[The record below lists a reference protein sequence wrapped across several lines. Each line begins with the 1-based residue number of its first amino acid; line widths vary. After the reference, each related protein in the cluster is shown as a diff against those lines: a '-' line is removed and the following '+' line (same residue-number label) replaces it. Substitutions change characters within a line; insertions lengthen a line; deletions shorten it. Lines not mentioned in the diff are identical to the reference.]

1 MANVIIKKDFTGDTS
16 DVIKVSSDSGGVVK
30 STTSGDPAGTISV
43 TSTLVGTNINDM
55 GDVDISNLV
64 DESILLWNASTSKY
78 VATAWGS
85 MTIDGGQIT

>member
-1 MANVIIKKDFTGDTS
+1 MANVIVKKDFSADTS

-30 STTSGDPAGTISV
+30 STTSGDAAGTINI
-43 TSTLVGTNINDM
+43 TTNLTGTNINDL
-55 GDVDISNLV
+55 GDIDTSSLV

-78 VATAWGS
+78 VATAWNT

>member
-1 MANVIIKKDFTGDTS
+1 MANVIVKKQFSADTS

-43 TSTLVGTNINDM
+43 TSALVGTNINDM
-55 GDVDISNLV
+55 GDVDISNIV
-64 DESILLWNASTSKY
+64 DESILLWNATTSKY

>member
-30 STTSGDPAGTISV
+30 STTSGDPTGSINV
-43 TSTLVGTNINDM
+43 TSTLIGTNINDM
-55 GDVDISNLV
+55 GDVDITNLV
-64 DESILLWNASTSKY
+64 DESILLWNATTSKY

>member
-1 MANVIIKKDFTGDTS
+1 MANLVVKKDFTGDTS

-30 STTSGDPAGTISV
+30 STTSGDPAGTINI
-43 TSTLVGTNINDM
+43 TSTLIGTNINDM

-64 DESILLWNASTSKY
+64 DESILLWNATTSKY

>member
-43 TSTLVGTNINDM
+43 TSALVGTNINDM
-55 GDVDISNLV
+55 GDVDISNIV

>member
-1 MANVIIKKDFTGDTS
+1 MANLVVKKDFTGDTS
-16 DVIKVSSDSGGVVK
+16 AVIKVSSDSGGVVK
-30 STTSGDPAGTISV
+30 STTSGDPAGSISV

>member
-55 GDVDISNLV
+55 GDVDISNIV
-64 DESILLWNASTSKY
+64 DESILLWNATTSKY

>member
-64 DESILLWNASTSKY
+64 DESILLWNATTSKY

>member
-43 TSTLVGTNINDM
+43 TSALVGTNINDKVGLFLE
-55 GDVDISNLV
+55 GDKLNYYGREEYSCKIGLNY
-64 DESILLWNASTSKY
+64 KF
-78 VATAWGS
+78 
-85 MTIDGGQIT
+85 

>member
-1 MANVIIKKDFTGDTS
+1 MANVIIKKDFSGGTS

-43 TSTLVGTNINDM
+43 TSALVGTNINDM

>member
-43 TSTLVGTNINDM
+43 TSALVGTNINDM
-55 GDVDISNLV
+55 GDVDITGLV
-64 DESILLWNASTSKY
+64 DESILLWNATTSKY

>member
-43 TSTLVGTNINDM
+43 TSALAGTNINDM
-55 GDVDISNLV
+55 GDVDITNLV
-64 DESILLWNASTSKY
+64 DESILLWNATTSKY

>member
-1 MANVIIKKDFTGDTS
+1 MANVVVKKDFRGGTS

-43 TSTLVGTNINDM
+43 TSALVGTNINDM
-55 GDVDISNLV
+55 GDVDITNLV
-64 DESILLWNASTSKY
+64 DESILLWDATAAKY
-78 VATAWGS
+78 VATAWGT

>member
-55 GDVDISNLV
+55 GDVDISNIV

>member
-1 MANVIIKKDFTGDTS
+1 MANVIVKKDFSADTS

-30 STTSGDPAGTISV
+30 STPTGDAAGTINI
-43 TSTLVGTNINDM
+43 TTNLTGTNINDL
-55 GDVDISNLV
+55 GDIDTSSLV

-78 VATAWGS
+78 VATAWNN